1 VSFWLF
7 SLDFAGSINFVSEAL
22 IFVRWVFLLGVLLSS
37 LVLSLAAPICDLVTR
52 SGLPGHVRSG
62 CCAPISAWKYR
73 SLNFLVGL
81 RLTRS
86 FGSCSLL
93 DLPPQAV
100 SSCSVVRSPNL
111 VSRVVASQF
120 FLPLGFGS
128 CWLPELPP
136 RATFLLL
143 VSKRSVNSFVWC
155 HFAFPFHRLS
165 DIWSAPRIFL
175 VRLLREPLGD
185 CATEYS
191 RRCSPIRQDSDQA
204 AGLSLTEDFCCCA

>member
-1 VSFWLF
+1 VWFWLF
-7 SLDFAGSINFVSEAL
+7 SLDFADSIDFVSEAL
-22 IFVRWVFLLGVLLSS
+22 VFVCLDTFIRGSS
-37 LVLSLAAPICDLVTR
+37 QFTGPEFS
-52 SGLPGHVRSG
+52 VRSG
-62 CCAPISAWKYR
+62 CCAPVSAWKFH
-73 SLNFLVGL
+73 SSKFPVGL

-100 SSCSVVRSPNL
+100 SSSSAVRSPNL

-136 RATFLLL
+136 QATFLLL
-143 VSKRSVNSFVWC
+143 VSKCSVDSFIWC
-155 HFAFPFHRLS
+155 HFAFPFHRFS
-165 DIWSAPRIFL
+165 DFRSAPRIFL

-185 CATEYS
+185 CAAKYS
-191 RRCSPIRQDSDQA
+191 RWCSPIRQDSDQA
-204 AGLSLTEDFCCCA
+204 VGLSLTEDFCCCA